1 MLVLTNRQ
9 ETSLKRTVRPT
20 SNKIIFISCEG
31 QVTEETYF
39 SMISDIFDGVKSK
52 IRFISVME
60 EAVNTPPNM
69 RTLEQQRELSKSMPW
84 QLVEKINSFK
94 EKQAEVYDFEH
105 HPEDEFWIIADVDDH
120 TNSSNLAKWNQML
133 SDCDAKKYEYAIS
146 NPFFEV
152 WLLLHHLEP
161 NEDDYKFAVT
171 DQHQYEKTSHFKD
184 RLREDA
190 NAGLIDGKGVNK
202 ACYDLSKIR
211 KAISQAKQLHNETEK
226 WPHDLGSTVYLLIN
240 KIVEISDSITS

>member
-1 MLVLTNRQ
+1 MPVLTNRQ

-133 SDCDAKKYEYAIS
+133 SDCDAKKYGYAIS

-171 DQHQYEKTSHFKD
+171 DQHLYEYTSLF
-184 RLREDA
+184 
-190 NAGLIDGKGVNK
+190 
-202 ACYDLSKIR
+202 
-211 KAISQAKQLHNETEK
+211 
-226 WPHDLGSTVYLLIN
+226 
-240 KIVEISDSITS
+240 

>member
-1 MLVLTNRQ
+1 MPVLTNRQ

-69 RTLEQQRELSKSMPW
+69 RTPEQQRELSKSMPW
-84 QLVEKINSFK
+84 QLVEKIDKFK
-94 EKQAEVYDFEH
+94 EQESAVYDFEH

-120 TNSSNLAKWNQML
+120 TNADNIIKWNQML
-133 SDCDAKKYEYAIS
+133 IDCNDKNYGYAIS

-161 NEDDYKFAVT
+161 NEEDNKYAVT
-171 DQHQYEKTSHFKD
+171 DQHEYEKTSHFKE

-190 NAGLIDGKGVNK
+190 HAGLIDGKGINK
-202 ACYDLSKIR
+202 NHYDISKIK
-211 KAISQAKQLHNETEK
+211 KAINQAELLHNKTEQ
-226 WPHDLGSTVYLLIN
+226 WPHNLGSTVYLLLN
-240 KIVEISDSITS
+240 KIVEIADSVAS